1 MKTLVVD
8 LLALSVMR
16 RYRAISPEMAIP
28 CIISIGHHLGY
39 ITEELFILVL
49 GDEELDPNIRA
60 EMARQLADIQREMG
74 ELKLGK
80 LTFPKVLEDAF
91 WVGLEGEGLELS
103 GLQADGA

>member
-1 MKTLVVD
+1 M
-8 LLALSVMR
+8 ALSVMR
-16 RYRAISPEMAIP
+16 RYRAISPAMAIP

>member
-1 MKTLVVD
+1 MCRFL
-8 LLALSVMR
+8 R
-16 RYRAISPEMAIP
+16 
-28 CIISIGHHLGY
+28 
-39 ITEELFILVL
+39 ELFRLVHPCKKYQESL
-49 GDEELDPNIRA
+49 KSKLKPSRIAIYYLLMMLLCNLRA